1 MILTEKQYK
10 QALIELEQYFDL
22 SDDDPLI
29 DRAEELIELICKYEE
44 IHYPI

>member
-22 SDDDPLI
+22 DDDSPLI
-29 DRAEELIELICKYEE
+29 QRAEQLIEDICEYEKV
-44 IHYPI
+44 